1 MKRIV
6 VLAALFALLAASPVL
21 ACGEG
26 KADSQMAWKQV
37 KPQVEKLDDGV
48 RLTFASAD
56 GAVIEK
62 IANAA
67 RSGKILGCESQCP
80 MKVKTIQRH
89 VKVDSG
95 RVILTATTTNAEMA
109 DYLQK
114 EAQKMAKSDVTRS
127 AAARS

>member
-6 VLAALFALLAASPVL
+6 VLAALFALLTASPVL

-26 KADSQMAWKQV
+26 KADTQMAWKQV

-56 GAVIEK
+56 GTTIDK

-89 VKVDSG
+89 VKVETG
-95 RVILTATTTNAEMA
+95 RVILTATTSNSEMA
-109 DYLQK
+109 DYLQQQ
-114 EAQKMAKSDVTRS
+114 AQKMAKPDITKT
-127 AAARS
+127 AARS